1 MAERLKRASFV
12 RIAVGLAALALPLFA
27 VGTAQAAIAGA
38 PAESTI
44 NRPDLVSATALTNT
58 SVDFCFDKAINN
70 AAFAGGNFAIG
81 GYRQARFVTA
91 TSAVL
96 EQTFVTNNTCV
107 RATFPA
113 TVGDIG
119 QYTYGSVNTGA
130 VSTVPGATNPLV
142 DSTTLTVPA
151 ALNPTHNGT
160 TGFTVAPDLVG
171 VTTDATTNTVTYTE
185 DQVVATAA
193 GPFTLVRS
201 GGSVCTSTGV
211 TANGDNTVTVAFNR
225 LTCPVT
231 DAQRATQAAGAVTAA
246 ADPGIPSP
254 AETAIVPNTSGTTV
268 APDLVSATL
277 EANGGAID
285 YTFDKSVAVSAAGA
299 TGFRAVLSTGTSV
312 PSTSAQVIASTSTTT
327 TIRATFAFAGLVDL
341 SQINEY
347 VVIGGVTAG
356 SVTETSAP
364 FITNPADSRPAGDN
378 AGAFARGFTTGPDA
392 ISAVVS
398 KSTGVVTVT
407 LDQRAF
413 TANPAAIFAV
423 DNTGNAFGS
432 PAAGG
437 VSLPTQAAGPQTIR
451 IAFST
456 AQAGS
461 LANLDLQT
469 GALTTLI
476 GETNANQI
484 LSVTSTATLLHRAKL
499 ARAHKVSAH
508 AVKAHAA
515 LVRKEERRMLNKLS
529 RQLHHRV

>member
-1 MAERLKRASFV
+1 MYLMAERLKRASFV

-58 SVDFCFDKAINN
+58 TVDFCFDKPINN
-70 AAFAGGNFAIG
+70 AAFTGGNFAIG
-81 GYRQARFVTA
+81 GYRSARFVTA

-107 RATFPA
+107 RATFAA
-113 TVGDIG
+113 TLGDIG
-119 QYTYGSVNTGA
+119 QYTYASVNTGA
-130 VSTVPGATNPLV
+130 VSTVPGVSNPLV

-171 VTTDATTNTVTYTE
+171 VTTDATGNTITYTE
-185 DQVVATAA
+185 DQAVATAP
-193 GPFTLVRS
+193 GTFTFVRS
-201 GGSVCTSTGV
+201 GGSTCTG
-211 TANGDNTVTVAFNR
+211 TAAPPSGNTVTVAFPVG
-225 LTCPVT
+225 TCPVS
-231 DAQRATQAAGAVTAA
+231 DAQRATQSAGAVTAA
-246 ADPGIPSP
+246 ADPTIPSP
-254 AETAIVPNTSGTTV
+254 AETAIVPNTTGTTV
-268 APDLVSATL
+268 LPDLVSATL

-285 YTFDKSVAVSAAGA
+285 YVFDKAVSVTAP
-299 TGFRAVLSTGTSV
+299 TGFRAVLSTGTTV
-312 PSTSAQVIASTSTTT
+312 PSTSAQVIAATSTST
-327 TIRATFAFAGLVDL
+327 TIRATFAIGGAIDL
-341 SQINEY
+341 SQIDEY

-356 SVTETSAP
+356 TVTETSAP
-364 FITNPADSRPAGDN
+364 LLTNPADSRPAGDN

-413 TANPAAIFAV
+413 TSNPAAIFAV
-423 DNTGNAFGS
+423 DNTGNAFASPNAGS
-432 PAAGG
+432 
-437 VSLPTQAAGPQTIR
+437 VTLPTQAAGPQTIT
-451 IAFST
+451 IGFST

-461 LANLDLQT
+461 LANLQLRA
-469 GALTTLI
+469 GALTSLL
-476 GETNANQI
+476 GETNVTQI
-484 LSVTSTATLLHRAKL
+484 LSVTSTATLLHRAEY
-499 ARAHKVSAH
+499 ARSHKMSAH

-529 RQLHHRV
+529 RQLHHKV